1 MFIPKRGEKM
11 NLIKPMLTV
20 LMGIMLLSE
29 AGYAQK
35 GIRLGFPQ
43 YGGTGCPAGT
53 ASVSL
58 SPDEDAISI
67 LFDSFSASA
76 GNFSGKRVDR
86 KSCNLS
92 IPVAIPQGYSVAVIQ
107 VDYRGFNLIPAYGAY
122 TRLNTEYF
130 WAGIRGPTFSK
141 LFTGPQNR
149 DFTTT
154 NGILAESLVWTPCGA
169 SVNLR
174 VNSSIMA
181 QSNSR
186 MDQTDIMVDS
196 ADITSGLIYHLQW
209 RRCN

>member
-1 MFIPKRGEKM
+1 M
-11 NLIKPMLTV
+11 NFSKTISIAVLGLMLF
-20 LMGIMLLSE
+20 SQ
-29 AGYAQK
+29 AGFAEK
-35 GIRLGFPQ
+35 GIRLGSPQ
-43 YGGTGCPAGT
+43 YGGTGCPAGS

-58 SPDEDAISI
+58 SPEEDALSI
-67 LFDSFSASA
+67 LFDGFSASA
-76 GNFSGKRVDR
+76 GNVSGKRVDR

-92 IPVAIPQGYSVAVIQ
+92 IPVSIPQGYSVSVIQ

-130 WAGIRGPTFSK
+130 WAGIRGPMFSK

-154 NGILAESLVWTPCGA
+154 NGIIAESLVWTPCGA

-174 VNSSIMA
+174 VNTSIMA

-209 RRCN
+209 RRCY